1 MAVDECEAKVKV
13 QTTTKYIVMH
23 RLEQVP
29 KGKNRVRVNGSKFKS
44 SYWDKVLCKAVIT
57 L

>member
-13 QTTTKYIVMH
+13 QTTTKYIVMY

-44 SYWDKVLCKAVIT
+44 FY
-57 L
+57 